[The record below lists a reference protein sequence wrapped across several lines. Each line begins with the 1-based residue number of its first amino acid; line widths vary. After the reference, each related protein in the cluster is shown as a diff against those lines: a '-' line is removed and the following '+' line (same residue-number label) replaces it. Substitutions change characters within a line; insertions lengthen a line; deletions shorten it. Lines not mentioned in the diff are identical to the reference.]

1 MAQKSSLSGWYDG
14 RPIRERVAVLLGAVV
29 VIVFLIF
36 YLLVNPVSRKDSQI
50 TTQISSVKTEI
61 AALEA
66 KEQVISARKGV
77 DPDRKD
83 RERLGV
89 LIEESAQL
97 EQQLQEGIVN
107 LVLPQDMP
115 ELLKDL
121 LTRQK
126 KLELISLENMAPEQ
140 LKFGGQEN
148 GEEFGPKL
156 YRHSLRMT
164 FSGDYLTLLKYLKQ
178 LEELPRTLIWED
190 VEISTDDYPQATVRL
205 QVYTL
210 SMEEGWIGG

>member
-1 MAQKSSLSGWYDG
+1 MAQKSTFIQWYDE
-14 RPIRERVAVLLGAVV
+14 RPVRERAAVLIGTVL
-29 VIVFLIF
+29 VIVFLVF
-36 YLLVNPVSRKDSQI
+36 YLLVSPLDRKNNQL
-50 TTQISSVKTEI
+50 TKQMSSIKAEHAELKV
-61 AALEA
+61 
-66 KEQVISARKGV
+66 KEQVISARKGI

-89 LIEESAQL
+89 LMEESAKL

-107 LVLPQDMP
+107 LVPPQDMP

-121 LTRQK
+121 LTRQE
-126 KLELISLENMAPEQ
+126 KLELVSLENLAPQ
-140 LKFGGQEN
+140 HLNFGQQESTK
-148 GEEFGPKL
+148 EFGTKL

-164 FSGDYLTLLKYLKQ
+164 FSGDYLTLLKYLRQ
-178 LEELPRTLIWED
+178 LEELSRTLIWED

-210 SMEEGWIGG
+210 SLKEGWIGG

>member
-1 MAQKSSLSGWYDG
+1 MTQKSSLTKWYDG
-14 RPIRERVAVLLGAVV
+14 RPVRERVAVLLGAVL
-29 VIVFLIF
+29 ILVFLIF
-36 YLLVNPVSRKDSQI
+36 YLLVSPLDLKNNQL
-50 TTQISSVKTEI
+50 TNQISSTKTEL
-61 AALEA
+61 AVLKA
-66 KEQVISARKGV
+66 KEQVISARKGI
-77 DPDRKD
+77 DPDLKD

-89 LIEESAQL
+89 LMEESAKL
-97 EQQLQEGIVN
+97 EQQLREGIVN
-107 LVLPQDMP
+107 LVSPQDMP

-121 LTRQK
+121 LTRQE
-126 KLELISLENMAPEQ
+126 KLELISLENLAPQQ
-140 LKFGGQEN
+140 LKFGQQDST
-148 GEEFGPKL
+148 EEFGPKL

-210 SMEEGWIGG
+210 SLKEGWIGG